1 MAKKFIIV
9 GGVAGGASAAARIRR
24 LDEKADII
32 IYDKGPDI
40 SFSNCSL
47 PNYFSGEIKDIEDLV
62 FFTPDTFKKVYNL
75 PAKVNHEVITI
86 KADEHKVVVKNLLT
100 GEEFEDNYDYLILSP
115 GAKAV
120 LPRSIKGIDGENVF
134 IIKNVENVRNLDAFL
149 TNKGVEDVVVVGGG
163 FIGVE
168 VAECLKHSGKNV
180 SLVEGMDQV
189 LAPFDFDFA
198 QIMHKEILSNG
209 INLIVGDSVTEIFA
223 DKVVLKSGKEIKAQA
238 VIMSVGVR
246 PDVEPFV
253 QSGIELGETGAIKV
267 DHNYQTNLPDVYAI
281 GDAIEVHN
289 AITNKKQ
296 ILALAGPALKQARNV
311 ADGIFGRTFQNKG
324 VIGSSCIRV
333 FGLNGASTGL
343 NEREAQRHGI
353 DYRTAV
359 ITPFDRVKL
368 IPGAT
373 PIHFKLVFQYP
384 SGKILGAQAISKGDA
399 TKRIDVIATMI
410 TMGGTLYDLKDLELC
425 YAPPFS
431 TARDVVNYAALV
443 GLNVLNEEYKQ
454 VPVSEVRNLVE
465 KGEFILDVRGK
476 KIHEKGHIKGATNIP
491 LSQIRSRFNEI
502 PRDRTVYI
510 HCRTSWDSYYA
521 LRALQGLGF
530 DNIVNIQ
537 GSFLGLSYYEYFTD
551 VSTGRESIL
560 TDYNFN

>member
-1 MAKKFIIV
+1 MGKKFVVV

-24 LDEKADII
+24 LDETADII

-40 SFSNCSL
+40 SYSNCSL
-47 PNYFSGEIKDIEDLV
+47 PNYFSGEVKNIDDLV
-62 FFTPDTFKKVYNL
+62 FFTPDSFKKVYNL
-75 PAKVNHEVITI
+75 PAKTNHEVVAI
-86 KADEHKVVVKNLLT
+86 KANEHKVVVKNLLT
-100 GEEFEDNYDYLILSP
+100 GEEFDDNYDYLILSP
-115 GAKAV
+115 GSKAV
-120 LPRSIKGIDGENVF
+120 LPRAIKGIDGDNVF
-134 IIKNVENVRNLDAFL
+134 IVKNVDNVRKLDAFL
-149 TNKGVEDVVVVGGG
+149 TEKGVEDVVVVGGG

-180 SLVEGMDQV
+180 SLVEGMNQV
-189 LAPFDFDFA
+189 LAPFDYDFA
-198 QIMHKEILSNG
+198 QIMHKEILDNG
-209 INLIVGDSVTEIFA
+209 VNLVIGDSVTEIFT
-223 DKVVLKSGKEIKAQA
+223 DKVALKSGKELKAQA

-246 PDVEPFV
+246 PDVEPFT

-267 DHNYQTNLPDVYAI
+267 DHNYKTNLPDVYAV

-311 ADGIFGRTFQNKG
+311 ADGIFGKPFKNKG

-343 NEREAQRHGI
+343 NEREAQKQGI

-359 ITPFDRVKL
+359 VTPMDKVKL
-368 IPGAT
+368 IPGAASL
-373 PIHFKLVFQYP
+373 HFKLVFQYP
-384 SGKILGAQAISKGDA
+384 SGKILGAQAIGKGDA
-399 TKRIDVIATMI
+399 TKRIDVIATMV
-410 TMGGTLYDLKDLELC
+410 TMGGTLDDLKELELC

-443 GLNVLNEEYKQ
+443 GLNILNEEYKQ
-454 VPVSEVRNLVE
+454 VPVSEVHNLLE
-465 KGEFILDVRGK
+465 KGELIIDVRGK
-476 KIHEKGHIKGATNIP
+476 KAFEKGHIKGAVNIP
-491 LSQIRSRFNEI
+491 LSQIR
-502 PRDRTVYI
+502 DRLSEVPKDKTVYI
-510 HCRTSWDSYYA
+510 HCRTGWDSYYA
-521 LRALQGLGF
+521 IRALQGLGF
-530 DNIVNIQ
+530 DNLVNIQ

-560 TDYNFN
+560 TGYNFE